1 MALLRRCSG
10 ALSLLLPLLLLRSCS
25 ALMFHSDAVSKQWD
39 TWVFVENGTYYAYYL
54 ITEVSFGEGFG
65 VGTSTDGV

>member
-1 MALLRRCSG
+1 MAHRG
-10 ALSLLLPLLLLRSCS
+10 AAALSLALLVLLRSCS